1 MPRSATAC
9 WPPSLRNTLPGDVRE
24 LYYEVVSLI
33 ITIILLGRLIEA
45 RARTGTGAAI
55 RALVELAPRTARV
68 LRGGVEVE
76 IVIDDVVPGDDI
88 VVLPGGKVPVDG
100 VIARGHSTLDESMV
114 TGESVPVDKADDD
127 AVIGAT
133 INTTGAFTMR
143 ATKVGADTMLAQ
155 IVKLVQEAQSSK
167 APIQR
172 VADLVAGYFVPAA
185 VFIAIAAFVIWFVAG
200 PDPSLTF
207 GLVAAVSVLIIAC
220 PCALGLATPLSI
232 MVGTG
237 KGAEAGVLIRSAEA
251 LETAHKLH
259 TVVLDKTGTIT
270 QGKPALTDVL
280 PAHGLHD
287 RELLRLVASAERSS
301 EHPLAQAIVS
311 GAQER
316 GIELCEPTT
325 FDSLTGKGVN
335 ATVEDQQLLIGN
347 ARLLTDAAIPT
358 GDLDD
363 PAATLAAQGKTPMFI
378 ALDGHPA
385 GLIGVADTIKPDS
398 AAAVRALHDLGL
410 EVVMITEDNRRTAQ
424 TVAAQVGIDRV
435 LAEVLPQDKAAEVR
449 TLQDDGKLVA
459 MVGDGVNDAPA
470 LAQADVGVA
479 IGTGTDVAIE
489 TADVT
494 LVSGDLRALVTAVW
508 RCPGQRCATSARTS
522 SSPSPTTPPPSRSR
536 PACSTRSPAPC
547 CPR

>member
-1 MPRSATAC
+1 MLTYDPRLIDGDRLASAVHDATGHDDADRDAPDSEEVEDAARRDEVRDLRWRVGLGALLTAPVLYATMVADFISADYVPAVLKSSWVLLVLSAPVMVVIGWPIHRTGLFALRNRSADMNTLI
-9 WPPSLRNTLPGDVRE
+9 SLGTIAAFGYSLLATVAPNTLPEDVRE
-24 LYYEVVSLI
+24 VYYEVVSFI

-45 RARTGTGAAI
+45 RARAGTGDAI

-76 IVIDDVVPGDDI
+76 IVIDDVVPGDEI
-88 VVLPGGKVPVDG
+88 VVRPGGKVPVDG
-100 VIARGHSTLDESMV
+100 VIVRGHSTLDESMV
-114 TGESVPVDKADDD
+114 TGESVPVDKADGD

-220 PCALGLATPLSI
+220 PCAALGLATPLSI

-237 KGAEAGVLIRSAEA
+237 KGARAGVLIRSAEA

-280 PAHGLHD
+280 SAPGLHD

-316 GIELCEPTT
+316 GIELCQPTT
-325 FDSLTGKGVN
+325 FDSITGKGVD

-385 GLIGVADTIKPDS
+385 VSS
-398 AAAVRALHDLGL
+398 AS
-410 EVVMITEDNRRTAQ
+410 RTRSNP
-424 TVAAQVGIDRV
+424 TV
-435 LAEVLPQDKAAEVR
+435 
-449 TLQDDGKLVA
+449 
-459 MVGDGVNDAPA
+459 
-470 LAQADVGVA
+470 
-479 IGTGTDVAIE
+479 
-489 TADVT
+489 
-494 LVSGDLRALVTAVW
+494 
-508 RCPGQRCATSARTS
+508 
-522 SSPSPTTPPPSRSR
+522 PPPFAHCTTLASKS
-536 PACSTRSPAPC
+536 
-547 CPR
+547 

>member
-1 MPRSATAC
+1 MLTYDPRLIDGDRLASAVHDATGHDDADRDAPDSEEVEDAARRDEVRDLRWRVGLGALLTAPVLYATMVADFISADYVPAVLKSSWVLLVLSAPVMVVIGWPIHRTGLFALRNRSADMNTLI
-9 WPPSLRNTLPGDVRE
+9 SLGTIAAFGYSLLATVAPNTLPEDVRE
-24 LYYEVVSLI
+24 VYYEVVSFI

-45 RARTGTGAAI
+45 RARAGTGDAI

-76 IVIDDVVPGDDI
+76 IVIDDVVPGDEI
-88 VVLPGGKVPVDG
+88 VVRPGGKVPVDG
-100 VIARGHSTLDESMV
+100 VIVRGHSTLDESMV
-114 TGESVPVDKADDD
+114 TGESVPVDKADGD

-237 KGAEAGVLIRSAEA
+237 KGARAGVLIRSAEA
-251 LETAHKLH
+251 PETAHKLH

-280 PAHGLHD
+280 SAPGLHD

-316 GIELCEPTT
+316 GIELCQPTT
-325 FDSLTGKGVN
+325 FDSITGKGVD

-385 GLIGVADTIKPDS
+385 VSS
-398 AAAVRALHDLGL
+398 AS
-410 EVVMITEDNRRTAQ
+410 RTRSNP
-424 TVAAQVGIDRV
+424 TV
-435 LAEVLPQDKAAEVR
+435 
-449 TLQDDGKLVA
+449 
-459 MVGDGVNDAPA
+459 
-470 LAQADVGVA
+470 
-479 IGTGTDVAIE
+479 
-489 TADVT
+489 
-494 LVSGDLRALVTAVW
+494 
-508 RCPGQRCATSARTS
+508 
-522 SSPSPTTPPPSRSR
+522 PPPFAHCTTLASKS
-536 PACSTRSPAPC
+536 
-547 CPR
+547 

>member
-1 MPRSATAC
+1 
-9 WPPSLRNTLPGDVRE
+9 
-24 LYYEVVSLI
+24 
-33 ITIILLGRLIEA
+33 
-45 RARTGTGAAI
+45 
-55 RALVELAPRTARV
+55 V

-76 IVIDDVVPGDDI
+76 IVIDDVVPGDEI
-88 VVLPGGKVPVDG
+88 VVRPGGKVPVDG
-100 VIARGHSTLDESMV
+100 VIVRGHSTLDESMV
-114 TGESVPVDKADDD
+114 TGESVPVDKADGD

-237 KGAEAGVLIRSAEA
+237 KGARAGVLIRSAEA
-251 LETAHKLH
+251 LETAHKQH

-280 PAHGLHD
+280 SAPGLHD

-316 GIELCEPTT
+316 GIELCQPTT
-325 FDSLTGKGVN
+325 FDSITGKGVD

-385 GLIGVADTIKPDS
+385 VSS
-398 AAAVRALHDLGL
+398 AS
-410 EVVMITEDNRRTAQ
+410 RTRSNP
-424 TVAAQVGIDRV
+424 TV
-435 LAEVLPQDKAAEVR
+435 
-449 TLQDDGKLVA
+449 
-459 MVGDGVNDAPA
+459 
-470 LAQADVGVA
+470 
-479 IGTGTDVAIE
+479 
-489 TADVT
+489 
-494 LVSGDLRALVTAVW
+494 
-508 RCPGQRCATSARTS
+508 
-522 SSPSPTTPPPSRSR
+522 PPPFAHCTTLASKS
-536 PACSTRSPAPC
+536 
-547 CPR
+547 